1 MKYNWGFILTPL
13 LKFIRQVSFVV
24 YPLELFFQ
32 HDEKISWEI
41 SHNFLSLKLWKS
53 IGKQIR
59 KKIEILL
66 TINFHVIIDES
77 WWRRAYLNFNEK
89 FIHSF
94 MLLSINFIQLQLSL
108 FCLTWHSYVAS
119 SIFCADSIF
128 RRQLFG
134 YWKSTEYLESP
145 EYVVFP
151 TVRSSRSFA
160 PLFRRTHE
168 TYTISHVEKGME
180 RKKLNCRWVDF
191 LFCIIWHFSYFP
203 SSFFWG
209 GTHRFILQ

>member
-108 FCLTWHSYVAS
+108 YFALPDIHTLPRRFFVQIQFLDANCLDIESRRNISNHRNMLFFQLWEVLDRSRHFFVVPMRPARYHTW
-119 SIFCADSIF
+119 
-128 RRQLFG
+128 RKEWRE
-134 YWKSTEYLESP
+134 KS
-145 EYVVFP
+145 
-151 TVRSSRSFA
+151 
-160 PLFRRTHE
+160 
-168 TYTISHVEKGME
+168 
-180 RKKLNCRWVDF
+180 
-191 LFCIIWHFSYFP
+191 
-203 SSFFWG
+203 
-209 GTHRFILQ
+209 